1 MNKAFSPATVA
12 APTGYSHGVELGA
25 GARIV
30 YVAGQVGTAPDGS
43 IAKDIRGQATQA
55 WKNIEN
61 VLAVAGMEMKD
72 IVKVTAF
79 LTRKEDI
86 AGYREVRGKAL
97 GELKPASTLLV
108 IAGLA
113 REDFV
118 VEVECVAAK

>member
-61 VLAVAGMEMKD
+61 VLAAAGMEMKD

-86 AGYREVRGKAL
+86 AGYREVRGRAL

-113 REDFV
+113 REDFL